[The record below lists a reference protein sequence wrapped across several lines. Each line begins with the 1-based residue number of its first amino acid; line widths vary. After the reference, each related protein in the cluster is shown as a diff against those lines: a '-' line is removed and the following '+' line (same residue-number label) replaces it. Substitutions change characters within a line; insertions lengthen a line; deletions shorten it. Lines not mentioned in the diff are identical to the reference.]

1 MEQSY
6 EILDAFVDGEP
17 VDPAALKLALSDA
30 AGRDYLVDAWLL
42 RGLVQDELASE
53 SAAPRPRPRSSS
65 RSWLIAA
72 SLAGVCLAGGYLAGA
87 RFAGVLMPQPAPAAR
102 TDAASPSPPPPS
114 STVPAATRV
123 IRLELDPN
131 WKETVGGR

>member
-53 SAAPRPRPRSSS
+53 SATPRARPRSAS

-72 SLAGVCLAGGYLAGA
+72 SFAGGCLVGGYLAGA
-87 RFAGVLMPQPAPAAR
+87 RFAGVLVPQPAPAAR
-102 TDAASPSPPPPS
+102 TDAVSPLPPPS
-114 STVPAATRV
+114 STAPAATRV

>member
-6 EILDAFVDGEP
+6 EILDAFVDGEA
-17 VDPAALKLALSDA
+17 VDPAALKAALSDA

-53 SAAPRPRPRSSS
+53 GVTPRPRHRSSS

-87 RFAGVLMPQPAPAAR
+87 RFAGVLVPQPAPAAR
-102 TDAASPSPPPPS
+102 IDAVSPSLPPS

>member
-1 MEQSY
+1 MEQPY
-6 EILDAFVDGEP
+6 EILDAFVDGEA

-53 SAAPRPRPRSSS
+53 SVTPRPRSRSSS

-87 RFAGVLMPQPAPAAR
+87 RFAGVFVPQPAPAAR
-102 TDAASPSPPPPS
+102 TDAVSSSPPPS